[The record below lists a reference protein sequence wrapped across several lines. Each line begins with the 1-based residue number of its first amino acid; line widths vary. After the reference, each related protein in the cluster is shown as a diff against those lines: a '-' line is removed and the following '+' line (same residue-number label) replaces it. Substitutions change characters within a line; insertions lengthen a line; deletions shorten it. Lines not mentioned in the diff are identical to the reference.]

1 MNENMCE
8 DTIKAMNKINTLAH
22 KIEQIIKSINVFD
35 IFDVHQIFP
44 KDFYDFREITD
55 ITVYGLKYTSTDTV
69 DDKLVSKITDFDN
82 VHDFAQEILECLIR
96 GGWTEYTIIPIL
108 DTRCYKEL
116 RTAICYHIP
125 SCMILNTANSTYSAK
140 FEPVEYNDT
149 KLTVEWKKIKSIKS
163 TNIYDNMLYQ
173 RVEIEM
179 YPYDTNS
186 HVTDTV
192 KTRHY
197 QSTEITHT
205 EYSNSHY
212 VYTGTVMGYDNTF
225 IVLQNKN
232 GTKRFVKIKDINN
245 IKVLTN
251 Y

>member
-1 MNENMCE
+1 M
-8 DTIKAMNKINTLAH
+8 
-22 KIEQIIKSINVFD
+22 
-35 IFDVHQIFP
+35 
-44 KDFYDFREITD
+44 
-55 ITVYGLKYTSTDTV
+55 KYTSTDTV

-82 VHDFAQEILECLIR
+82 IHDFAQELLERLIR
-96 GGWTEYTIIPIL
+96 SGWLEMSIPIL
-108 DTRCYKEL
+108 NTRCYKEL
-116 RTAICYHIP
+116 RTAICHYIP
-125 SCMILNTANSTYSAK
+125 QCMILNTANSTYSAN

-186 HVTDTV
+186 HVTNTI
-192 KTRHY
+192 KEGSY

-205 EYSNSHY
+205 EYSNSRY
-212 VYTGTVMGYDNTF
+212 VYTGTVIGYDNTF
-225 IVLQNKN
+225 IVLQNKD
-232 GTKRFVKIKDINN
+232 GAKRFVKIKDINN

>member
-8 DTIKAMNKINTLAH
+8 DTIKAMNEINALAH

-44 KDFYDFREITD
+44 KDFYDFHEITD

-69 DDKLVSKITDFDN
+69 DDKLVSKITNFDN
-82 VHDFAQEILECLIR
+82 IHDFAQELLGRLIR
-96 GGWTEYTIIPIL
+96 SGWLEMSIPIL
-108 DTRCYKEL
+108 NTRCYKEL
-116 RTAICYHIP
+116 RTAICYYIP
-125 SCMILNTANSTYSAK
+125 QCMILNTANSTYSAN
-140 FEPVEYNDT
+140 FEPVEYNDA

-186 HVTDTV
+186 HVTNTI
-192 KTRHY
+192 KKGSYKSIETA
-197 QSTEITHT
+197 HT
-205 EYSNSHY
+205 TYSNNYY
-212 VYTGTVMGYDNTF
+212 VYTGTVIGYDNTF
-225 IVLQNKN
+225 IVLQNKD
-232 GTKRFVKIKDINN
+232 GAKRFVKIKDINN